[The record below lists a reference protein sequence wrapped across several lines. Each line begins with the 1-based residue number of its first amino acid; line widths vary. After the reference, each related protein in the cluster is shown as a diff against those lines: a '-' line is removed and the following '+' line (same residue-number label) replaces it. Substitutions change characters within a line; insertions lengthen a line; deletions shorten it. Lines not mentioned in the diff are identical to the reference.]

1 LKTRLGTYPQNTQN
15 VFCKSILSRT
25 MKLVEPVGNDI
36 VSGCVWAC
44 VAWTALGA
52 ASPGWAQERFVPPP
66 GQVVLPVAV
75 HSVDGV
81 SRDLKAAEQAWR
93 RDPRNLDLAARY
105 AREAFQVGMTEGD
118 LRWFGTAKA
127 ALLPWWNEPVL
138 SAQGHFMRGLVKQGF
153 HDFQGGLADINA
165 AIAMDGNRAE
175 LWSWRFAIHLLWADM
190 AAARADCNALAQRA
204 GADEGRACLAVLA
217 YRTGNAPA
225 AVTELKKLVAAPDF
239 QDGMS
244 QDWLRFHL
252 GEAQRTAG
260 QYDAAQA
267 TWTEHLAK
275 RPRTHG
281 VRLALVELLNAR
293 GQHAQAKR
301 WATTPAPT
309 DALLVQRLLAS
320 QALGDAD
327 APPLARQVDDRMAAQ
342 TLRQDALIERPK
354 MVYLI
359 QYGRDVAA
367 GLDLAQE
374 NWAAQKEPP
383 DALLLAQAALKL
395 DRPQAAAPVLDW
407 MTQTGY
413 TDPALAALA
422 GQLKSRL
429 GR

>member
-1 LKTRLGTYPQNTQN
+1 
-15 VFCKSILSRT
+15 
-25 MKLVEPVGNDI
+25 MKPVAFVGNAL
-36 VSGCVWAC
+36 VTGCIWACAAWAGALPGVVWAQ
-44 VAWTALGA
+44 A
-52 ASPGWAQERFVPPP
+52 RFVPPP

-75 HSVDGV
+75 HTADGA

-93 RDPRNLDLAARY
+93 LDPRNLELAARY
-105 AREAFQVGMTEGD
+105 AREAFLVGLTEGD

-127 ALLPWWNEPVL
+127 ALLPWWNEPTL
-138 SAQGHFMRGLVKQGF
+138 TAQGHFMRGLVKQGF

-165 AIAMDGNRAE
+165 AIALDGNRAE

-190 AAARADCNALAQRA
+190 AAARADCEALGQRA

-217 YRTGNAPA
+217 YRTGRAPG
-225 AVTELKKLVAAPDF
+225 AVTELKKLVALPDF
-239 QDGMS
+239 QSGS
-244 QDWLRFHL
+244 AQDWLRFHL

-267 TWTEHLAK
+267 TWADHLAQ
-275 RPRTHG
+275 RPRSHG

-309 DALLVQRLLAS
+309 DALLVQQLLAS

-327 APPLARQVDDRMAAQ
+327 APRLAQQVEDRMAAQ
-342 TLRQDALIERPK
+342 ALRQDALIERPK
-354 MVYLI
+354 MVYFI
-359 QYGRDVAA
+359 HHGRDVAA
-367 GLDLAQE
+367 GLALAQE

-383 DALLLAQAALKL
+383 DALLLVEAALKL

-407 MTQTGY
+407 MAQTGY

>member
-1 LKTRLGTYPQNTQN
+1 
-15 VFCKSILSRT
+15 
-25 MKLVEPVGNDI
+25 MKLVERVRNARVTP
-36 VSGCVWAC
+36 CVWAALC
-44 VAWTALGA
+44 VALATATVPL
-52 ASPGWAQERFVPPP
+52 SGWAQDRFVPPP

-75 HSVDGV
+75 HTADGAA
-81 SRDLKAAEQAWR
+81 SDLKAAEQAWR
-93 RDPRNLDLAARY
+93 REPRNLELAARY
-105 AREAFQVGMTEGD
+105 AREAFLVGLTEGD

-127 ALLPWWNEPVL
+127 ALLPWWHEPSL
-138 SAQGHFMRGLVKQGF
+138 TAQGHFMRGLVKQGF
-153 HDFQGGLADINA
+153 HDFEGGLADINA
-165 AIAMDGNRAE
+165 AIALDGNRAE

-190 AAARADCNALAQRA
+190 AAARADCDALGQRA

-217 YRTGNAPA
+217 YRTGRAPA
-225 AVTELKKLVAAPDF
+225 AVAELKKLVALPDF
-239 QDGMS
+239 QNGS
-244 QDWLRFHL
+244 AQDWLRFHL

-267 TWTEHLAK
+267 TWAEHLAQ
-275 RPRTHG
+275 RPRSHG

-309 DALLVQRLLAS
+309 DALLVQQLLAS
-320 QALGDAD
+320 QALADAD
-327 APPLARQVDDRMAAQ
+327 ALRLARQVEDRMAAQ
-342 TLRQDALIERPK
+342 ALRQDTLIERPK

-359 QYGRDVAA
+359 QLGRNVAA
-367 GLDLAQE
+367 GLALAQE

-383 DALLLAQAALKL
+383 DALLLVEAALKL

-407 MTQTGY
+407 MAQTGY

>member
-1 LKTRLGTYPQNTQN
+1 
-15 VFCKSILSRT
+15 
-25 MKLVEPVGNDI
+25 MKPVEPMGNAI
-36 VSGCVWAC
+36 VSICLRAYL
-44 VAWTALGA
+44 AL
-52 ASPGWAQERFVPPP
+52 SMLTTLSQGWAQDRFVPPP

-75 HSVDGV
+75 HTVDGV
-81 SRDLKAAEQAWR
+81 SRDLKSAEQAWR
-93 RDPRNLDLAARY
+93 RAPRNLDLASRY

-127 ALLPWWNEPVL
+127 ALLPWWNEPTL
-138 SAQGHFMRGLVKQGF
+138 TAQGHFMRGLVKQGF

-165 AIAMDGNRAE
+165 AIALDGKRAE

-190 AAARADCNALAQRA
+190 TAARADCEALAQRA

-260 QYDAAQA
+260 QYASAEA
-267 TWTEHLAK
+267 TWAAHLAK

-281 VRLALVELLNAR
+281 VRLALAELLNAQ
-293 GQHAQAKR
+293 GEHTQAKR

-309 DALLVQRLLAS
+309 DALLVQQLLAS

-327 APPLARQVDDRMAAQ
+327 VPRLAQQVDQRMAAQ
-342 TLRQDALIERPK
+342 TLRQDTLIERPK
-354 MVYLI
+354 MVYFI

-367 GLDLAQE
+367 GLTLAQE

-383 DALLLAQAALKL
+383 DALLLVQAALKL

>member
-1 LKTRLGTYPQNTQN
+1 
-15 VFCKSILSRT
+15 
-25 MKLVEPVGNDI
+25 MKPVEPVGNAL
-36 VSGCVWAC
+36 VSGCIWAC
-44 VAWTALGA
+44 AAFSAVAMPV
-52 ASPGWAQERFVPPP
+52 PGWAQDRFVPPP

-75 HSVDGV
+75 HTADGAA
-81 SRDLKAAEQAWR
+81 SDLKAAEQAWR
-93 RDPRNLDLAARY
+93 RDPRNLELAARY
-105 AREAFQVGMTEGD
+105 AREAFLVGLTEGD
-118 LRWFGTAKA
+118 LRWFGIAKA

-153 HDFQGGLADINA
+153 HDFEGGLADINA
-165 AIAMDGNRAE
+165 AIALDGNRAE

-190 AAARADCNALAQRA
+190 AAARADCDALGQRA

-217 YRTGNAPA
+217 YRTGRAPV
-225 AVTELKKLVAAPDF
+225 AVTELKKLVALPDF
-239 QDGMS
+239 QSGS
-244 QDWLRFHL
+244 AQDWLRFHL

-267 TWTEHLAK
+267 TWAEHLAQ
-275 RPRTHG
+275 RPRSHG

-309 DALLVQRLLAS
+309 DALLVQQLLAS

-327 APPLARQVDDRMAAQ
+327 APRLARQVEDRMAAQ
-342 TLRQDALIERPK
+342 ALRQDTLIERPK

-359 QYGRDVAA
+359 HHGRDVAA
-367 GLDLAQE
+367 GLALAQE

-383 DALLLAQAALKL
+383 DALLLVEAALKL

-407 MTQTGY
+407 MAQTGY
-413 TDPALAALA
+413 TDPALAAVA